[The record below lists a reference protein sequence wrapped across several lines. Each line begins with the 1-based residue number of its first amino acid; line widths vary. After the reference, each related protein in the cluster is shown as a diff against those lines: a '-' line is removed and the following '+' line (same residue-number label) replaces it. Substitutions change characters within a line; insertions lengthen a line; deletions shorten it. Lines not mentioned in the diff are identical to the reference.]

1 MRIEGMKMVRVV
13 ITGMGAVTP
22 IGKNVAEMWQSI
34 REEKHGIATAT
45 RVNPDDYRTTLAAE
59 VKGFDP
65 GMTMDRREA
74 KRMDLFAQYAV
85 AAADEAFK
93 MSGFEIDEGNA
104 FDVGVIVGSG
114 SGGYV
119 SMEENVIRLNE
130 RGPNKVEPLFHIKTP
145 VNMAAAGIAMRFG
158 LKGDSMSVSSAC
170 ASGSHSIGEAFMKI
184 KMGQLTA
191 CLAGGAE
198 GTLSDST
205 YSGFSV
211 LKAMSPQADPDLASR
226 PFDKNRDG
234 FIPAE
239 GSGILMLESLES
251 AQARGAKIYAEI
263 TGYGAT
269 TDAHH
274 VTAPLPDGS
283 AAGMAMKKAI
293 KMGGITAEDIS
304 YINAHGTST
313 PANDSSETEA
323 IKYALG
329 ESAYKVP
336 VSSTKSYI
344 GHMFGAAG
352 STEAIVSIEAMRH
365 GFIPPTLNLK
375 NPDPKCDLD
384 CVPLKGREEQLE
396 YVLTNSMGFGGHNS
410 SLLFKRWSGQ
420 IHLIHQEEY

>member
-1 MRIEGMKMVRVV
+1 MVRVV
-13 ITGMGAVTP
+13 VTGMGAVTP
-22 IGKNVAEMWQSI
+22 IGNTVGEMWTNI
-34 REEKHGIATAT
+34 RTGRHGFGTAT
-45 RVNPDDYRTTLAAE
+45 KVNPDDYRTPLAAE
-59 VKGFDP
+59 VKNFDP
-65 GMTMDRREA
+65 KKVMGRREA

-93 MSGFEIDEGNA
+93 MSSFEIDEDNE

-119 SMEENVIRLNE
+119 SMEDNVIRLNE
-130 RGPNKVEPLFHIKTP
+130 KGPNKVEPLFHIKTP

-158 LKGDSMSVSSAC
+158 MKGDSMSVSSAC

-211 LKAMSPQADPDLASR
+211 LKAMSSQTDPDLASR
-226 PFDKNRDG
+226 PFDKDRDG
-234 FIPAE
+234 FIPGE

-251 AQARGAKIYAEI
+251 AQARGAVIYAEI

-269 TDAHH
+269 TDAYH
-274 VTAPLPDGS
+274 VTAPLPDGK
-283 AAGMAMKKAI
+283 AAGMAMKKAM
-293 KMGGITAEDIS
+293 KMGGITAEEVS

-313 PANDSSETEA
+313 PANDSSETKA
-323 IKYALG
+323 IKFALG
-329 ESAYKVP
+329 ESAYKTP
-336 VSSTKSYI
+336 ISSTKSYT

-352 STEAIVSIEAMRH
+352 SAEAIVSIEAMRH
-365 GFIPPTLNLK
+365 GYIPPTLNLK
-375 NPDPKCDLD
+375 NPDPECDLD
-384 CVPLKGREEQLE
+384 YVPLKGRDGKLE
-396 YVLTNSMGFGGHNS
+396 YVLSNSMGFGGHNS
-410 SLLFKRWSGQ
+410 SLLFKRWS
-420 IHLIHQEEY
+420 E

>member
-1 MRIEGMKMVRVV
+1 MVRVV
-13 ITGMGAVTP
+13 VTGMGAVTP
-22 IGKNVAEMWQSI
+22 IGNTLEEMWRSI
-34 REEKHGIATAT
+34 REERHGIAAAT
-45 RVNPDDYRTTLAAE
+45 RINPDDYRTPLAAE

-65 GMTMDRREA
+65 AETMDRREV

-93 MSGFEIDEGNA
+93 MSSFEINEDNE

-145 VNMAAAGIAMRFG
+145 VNMAAAGIAMHLG
-158 LKGDSMSVSSAC
+158 TKGGSMSVSSAC

-184 KMGQLTA
+184 KSGQLTA

-198 GTLSDST
+198 GSLSDST

-211 LKAMSPQADPDLASR
+211 LKAMSPQTDAELASR
-226 PFDKNRDG
+226 PFDKDRDG

-251 AQARGAKIYAEI
+251 AQARGAEIYAEI

-274 VTAPLPDGS
+274 VTAPLPDGR
-283 AAGMAMKKAI
+283 AAAMAMKKAM
-293 KMGGITAEDIS
+293 KMGGITAEDVS

-323 IKYALG
+323 IRLALG
-329 ESAYKVP
+329 ESAYKTP
-336 VSSTKSYI
+336 VSSTKSYT

-365 GFIPPTLNLK
+365 GFIPPTLNLRNK
-375 NPDPKCDLD
+375 DPECDLD
-384 CVPLKGREEQLE
+384 YVPLKGREEQLE
-396 YVLTNSMGFGGHNS
+396 YVLSNSMGFGGHNS
-410 SLLFKRWSGQ
+410 SLLFKRWN
-420 IHLIHQEEY
+420 E